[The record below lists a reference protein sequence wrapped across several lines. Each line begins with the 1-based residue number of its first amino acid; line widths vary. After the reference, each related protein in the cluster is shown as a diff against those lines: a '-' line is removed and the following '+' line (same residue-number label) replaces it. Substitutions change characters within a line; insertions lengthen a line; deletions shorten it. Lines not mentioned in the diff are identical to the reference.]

1 MKKRYLAFLLIILI
15 CVMSI
20 FQVNA
25 IETNKNVYII
35 PIEGEIGPA
44 LDQYVNDTMTNI
56 KEDPNAVGIIFEI
69 NTYGGRIDSANNI
82 SKAMM
87 DIDIPTISFVNTKAV
102 SAGVL
107 LAISSDTIIMAPGST
122 IGSAETIPNTEK
134 ILSEWT
140 SSLRTVAQKKGH
152 SAKIVAAMADKSIE
166 IAGLIEKDKL
176 LNLTAQEAKEVG
188 FIDSIESSYNN
199 ILQNMDLEYTDI
211 IKVPISGTVKLAQ
224 IATSTYIS
232 TILLALGF
240 IGIIVEILTPGF
252 GIGGTISLMAFGI
265 YFGGAILAGN
275 TTWAVLLVFLVGI
288 ILLFIEIFIPG
299 FGIPGIG
306 GIISIIISIFMAS
319 DNVTTAI
326 VSLLIAFICTIIAF
340 ILLLKYAPR
349 NKYFDSIILKT
360 QIKGDEEE
368 KTNEKEK
375 YLNKEGIAISMLRP
389 VGKIDIDGDILEVIS
404 EGVFI
409 EKGSRVVVTNIN
421 DNKIIV
427 KKID

>member
-288 ILLFIEIFIPG
+288 ILLFIETFIPG

-319 DNVTTAI
+319 DNAATAI
-326 VSLLIAFICTIIAF
+326 ISLLIAFICTIIAF